1 MTEQHG
7 LAVASIDEFLRYNEA
22 DAGKIFNIIGRHFLY
37 VLMVLTSA
45 AGET

>member
-7 LAVASIDEFLRYNEA
+7 LAVASIDGILRLNEA
-22 DAGKIFNIIGRHFLY
+22 DAEKNFNIIGPHFLY